1 MTSPVMRALVAARLQ
16 QINQTDADIEAAVTE
31 ILGPAPGAD
40 QAPAAPFVAWC
51 QAKGLPSRPASPGS
65 VALYMLEHQSAG
77 IEPLLQI
84 LKGISAAHEALAMSD
99 PTTSWSVTSA
109 LSRITRLVPPRS
121 WPKAEREMFARLP
134 YALQHYVAMHE
145 DRREREIRR
154 AHNEAA
160 ALRHELKSLRPK
172 EDTNGT
178 TENCTT
184 NA

>member
-1 MTSPVMRALVAARLQ
+1 
-16 QINQTDADIEAAVTE
+16 VTE
-31 ILGPAPGAD
+31 ILGSAPGDD

-51 QAKGLPSRPASPGS
+51 EAKGLPWRPASPGS
-65 VALYMLEHQSAG
+65 VALFVLEHQSLG
-77 IEPLLQI
+77 IETLLQI
-84 LKGISAAHEALAMSD
+84 LQGISAAHEALAMSD

-109 LSRITRLVPPRS
+109 LNRITKLVPPRS

-172 EDTNGT
+172 EDINGT
-178 TENCTT
+178 SQDI
-184 NA
+184 NAAAAI